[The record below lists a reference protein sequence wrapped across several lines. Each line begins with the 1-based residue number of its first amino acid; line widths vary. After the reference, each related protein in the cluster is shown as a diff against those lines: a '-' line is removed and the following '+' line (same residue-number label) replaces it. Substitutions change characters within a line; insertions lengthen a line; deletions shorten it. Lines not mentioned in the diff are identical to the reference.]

1 MAKLGAL
8 DCRSLYNMKLKFIEE
23 ETRSCLSRGEKIQID
38 PASRGSTVKSFE
50 TLQVKSL
57 DTVLDQFDGI
67 ALQWSASLSIFPG
80 FDVSWKVG
88 SLLLLML
95 FDMSM

>member
-1 MAKLGAL
+1 LAKLSAL
-8 DCRSLYNMKLKFIEE
+8 DCRSPYNMKLKFIEE
-23 ETRSCLSRGEKIQID
+23 ETRPCLSRGEKIQID
-38 PASRGSTVKSFE
+38 TASRGSTVSSFE

-57 DTVLDQFDGI
+57 DTVLDQSDGV

-80 FDVSWKVG
+80 FDVSWEVG
-88 SLLLLML
+88 SLLLL